1 MVTKQQS
8 PIFVTLQSI
17 QQKLVAPKG
26 QYNIFGK
33 YSYRSAEDILEALK
47 PILQEHD
54 AVLILQD
61 GIVQIGDRYYVEATA
76 TLYAVGETIG
86 TTAYA
91 REDDSKKGMDGS
103 QVTGAASSYAR
114 KYALNGLF
122 MIDDNKDPD
131 TDEYHNQNS
140 QAGRTSQKSAQKTN
154 SKQEQPANVPAKNNG
169 SKTITGA
176 QAKAIRTELK
186 NMAEATGSPAATI
199 GKWFIDKMG
208 VDKPES
214 IPADRLKEAHKII
227 ADAKKARGI
236 E

>member
-8 PIFVTLQSI
+8 SIFVTLQSI
-17 QQKLVAPKG
+17 QQSLVAPKG
-26 QYNIFGK
+26 QYNSFGK

-131 TDEYHNQNS
+131 TDEYHKQNS
-140 QAGRTSQKSAQKTN
+140 QADRTSQKPAQKTN
-154 SKQEQPANVPAKNNG
+154 SKQEQPTNAPAKSNG
-169 SKTITGA
+169 AKTLTGA

-214 IPADRLKEAHKII
+214 ILADRLKEAQKII

>member
-8 PIFVTLQSI
+8 SIFVTLQSI
-17 QQKLVAPKG
+17 QQSLVAPKG
-26 QYNIFGK
+26 QYNSFGK

-140 QAGRTSQKSAQKTN
+140 QAGRTSQKPAQKTN
-154 SKQEQPANVPAKNNG
+154 SKQEQSANASAKSN
-169 SKTITGA
+169 ITGE

-214 IPADRLKEAHKII
+214 IPADRLKEAQKII

>member
-8 PIFVTLQSI
+8 SIFVTLQSI
-17 QQKLVAPKG
+17 QQSLVAPKG
-26 QYNIFGK
+26 QYNSFGK

-140 QAGRTSQKSAQKTN
+140 QAGRTSQKPAQKPN
-154 SKQEQPANVPAKNNG
+154 SQQEQPANAQAKNNG
-169 SKTITGA
+169 AKTITGE

-214 IPADRLKEAHKII
+214 IPADRLKEAQKII

>member
-1 MVTKQQS
+1 M
-8 PIFVTLQSI
+8 
-17 QQKLVAPKG
+17 
-26 QYNIFGK
+26 
-33 YSYRSAEDILEALK
+33 
-47 PILQEHD
+47 
-54 AVLILQD
+54 LILQD

-131 TDEYHNQNS
+131 TDEYHNQNTQGS
-140 QAGRTSQKSAQKTN
+140 
-154 SKQEQPANVPAKNNG
+154 SKQQKPAGQKEQSTKTPSKSNG
-169 SKTITGA
+169 AKTITGA
-176 QAKAIRTELK
+176 QAKSLRTEIK
-186 NMAEATGSPAATI
+186 NIAEATGSPVVAI
-199 GKWFIDKMG
+199 GTWFVGKMG
-208 VDKPES
+208 VEKIEQ
-214 IPADRLKEAHKII
+214 IPAGRLKEAEQII
-227 ADAKKARGI
+227 ADAKKAKGI

>member
-8 PIFVTLQSI
+8 SIFVTLQSI
-17 QQKLVAPKG
+17 QQSLVAPKG
-26 QYNIFGK
+26 QYNSFGK

-103 QVTGAASSYAR
+103 QVTGSASSYAR

-131 TDEYHNQNS
+131 MDEYHNQNNQGS
-140 QAGRTSQKSAQKTN
+140 
-154 SKQEQPANVPAKNNG
+154 SKQQKPAGQKEQSTKTPSKSNG
-169 SKTITGA
+169 AKTITGA
-176 QAKAIRTELK
+176 QAKSLRTEIK
-186 NMAEATGSPAATI
+186 NIAEATGSPVVAI
-199 GKWFIDKMG
+199 GTWFVGKMG
-208 VDKPES
+208 VEKIEQ
-214 IPADRLKEAHKII
+214 IPAGRLKEAEQII
-227 ADAKKARGI
+227 ADAKKAKGI

>member
-1 MVTKQQS
+1 MVIKQQS
-8 PIFVTLQSI
+8 SIFVTLQSI
-17 QQKLVAPKG
+17 QQSLVAPKG
-26 QYNIFGK
+26 QYNSFGK

-122 MIDDNKDPD
+122 MIDDNKDTD
-131 TDEYHNQNS
+131 TDEYRNQNS
-140 QAGRTSQKSAQKTN
+140 QAGRTSQKPAQKTN
-154 SKQEQPANVPAKNNG
+154 SKQEQPVNAPDKSNG
-169 SKTITGA
+169 AKTITGA

-214 IPADRLKEAHKII
+214 IPADRLKEAQKII

>member
-8 PIFVTLQSI
+8 SIFVTLQSI
-17 QQKLVAPKG
+17 QQSLVAPKG
-26 QYNIFGK
+26 QYNSFGK

-76 TLYAVGETIG
+76 TLYAVGETI
-86 TTAYA
+86 
-91 REDDSKKGMDGS
+91 
-103 QVTGAASSYAR
+103 
-114 KYALNGLF
+114 
-122 MIDDNKDPD
+122 
-131 TDEYHNQNS
+131 QNS
-140 QAGRTSQKSAQKTN
+140 QAGRTSQKPAQKTN
-154 SKQEQPANVPAKNNG
+154 SKQEQSANAPAKSNG
-169 SKTITGA
+169 AKTITGA

-214 IPADRLKEAHKII
+214 IPADRLKEAQKII

>member
-1 MVTKQQS
+1 MVIKQQS
-8 PIFVTLQSI
+8 SIFVTLQSI
-17 QQKLVAPKG
+17 QQSLVAPKG
-26 QYNIFGK
+26 QYNSFGK

-140 QAGRTSQKSAQKTN
+140 QAGRTSQKPAQKTN
-154 SKQEQPANVPAKNNG
+154 SKQEQSANAPAKNNG
-169 SKTITGA
+169 VKTITGA

-214 IPADRLKEAHKII
+214 IPADRLKEAQKII

>member
-8 PIFVTLQSI
+8 SIFITLQSI
-17 QQKLVAPKG
+17 QQSLVAPKG
-26 QYNIFGK
+26 QYNSFGK

-140 QAGRTSQKSAQKTN
+140 QAGRTSQKPAQKTN
-154 SKQEQPANVPAKNNG
+154 SKQEQSANSPAKSNG
-169 SKTITGA
+169 AKTITGE

-214 IPADRLKEAHKII
+214 IPADRLKEADKII

>member
-8 PIFVTLQSI
+8 PIFITLQSI

-26 QYNIFGK
+26 QYNSFGK

-103 QVTGAASSYAR
+103 QITGAASSYAR

-131 TDEYHNQNS
+131 TDEYHNQNNQGS
-140 QAGRTSQKSAQKTN
+140 
-154 SKQEQPANVPAKNNG
+154 SKQQKPAGQKEQSTKTPSKSNG
-169 SKTITGA
+169 AKTITGA
-176 QAKAIRTELK
+176 QAKSLRTEIK
-186 NMAEATGSPAATI
+186 NIAEATGSPVVAI
-199 GKWFIDKMG
+199 GTWFVGKMG
-208 VDKPES
+208 VEKIEQ
-214 IPADRLKEAHKII
+214 IPADRLKEAEQII
-227 ADAKKARGI
+227 ADAKKAKGI

>member
-8 PIFVTLQSI
+8 SIFVTLQSI
-17 QQKLVAPKG
+17 QQSLVAPKG
-26 QYNIFGK
+26 QYNSFGK

-140 QAGRTSQKSAQKTN
+140 QAGRTSQKPAQKTN
-154 SKQEQPANVPAKNNG
+154 SKQEQPADAPAKNNG
-169 SKTITGA
+169 AKTITGA

-186 NMAEATGSPAATI
+186 NMAEATWSPAATI

-214 IPADRLKEAHKII
+214 IPADQLKEAQKII

>member
-8 PIFVTLQSI
+8 SIFVTLQSI
-17 QQKLVAPKG
+17 QQSLVAPKG
-26 QYNIFGK
+26 QYNSFGK

-122 MIDDNKDPD
+122 MIDDNKDSD
-131 TDEYHNQNS
+131 TDEYHNQNNQGS
-140 QAGRTSQKSAQKTN
+140 
-154 SKQEQPANVPAKNNG
+154 SKQQKPAGQKEQTAKAPSKSNG

-176 QAKAIRTELK
+176 QAKDIRTELK
-186 NMAEATGSPAATI
+186 NMAEATGSPAAAI
-199 GKWFIDKMG
+199 GNWFIGKMG
-208 VDKPES
+208 VDKPEN
-214 IPADRLKEAHKII
+214 IPASRLKEAQKII

>member
-17 QQKLVAPKG
+17 QQSLVAPKG
-26 QYNIFGK
+26 QYNNFGK

-47 PILQEHD
+47 PILKEHD

-131 TDEYHNQNS
+131 TDEYHNQNNQGS
-140 QAGRTSQKSAQKTN
+140 SKQQKPAQKPN
-154 SKQEQPANVPAKNNG
+154 SQQEQPANAPAKNNG

-214 IPADRLKEAHKII
+214 IPADRLKEAQKII

>member
-8 PIFVTLQSI
+8 SIFVTLQSI
-17 QQKLVAPKG
+17 QQSLVAPKG
-26 QYNIFGK
+26 QYNSFGK

-131 TDEYHNQNS
+131 TDEYHNQNNQGS
-140 QAGRTSQKSAQKTN
+140 
-154 SKQEQPANVPAKNNG
+154 SKQQKPAGQKEQSTKTPSKSNG
-169 SKTITGA
+169 AKTITGA
-176 QAKAIRTELK
+176 QAKSLRTEIK
-186 NMAEATGSPAATI
+186 NIAEATGSPVVAI
-199 GKWFIDKMG
+199 GTWFVGKMG
-208 VDKPES
+208 VEKIEQ
-214 IPADRLKEAHKII
+214 IPADRLKEAEQII
-227 ADAKKARGI
+227 ADAKKAKGI

>member
-17 QQKLVAPKG
+17 QQSLVAPKG
-26 QYNIFGK
+26 QYNSFGK

-103 QVTGAASSYAR
+103 QVTGSASSYAR

-131 TDEYHNQNS
+131 TDEYHNQNNQGS
-140 QAGRTSQKSAQKTN
+140 
-154 SKQEQPANVPAKNNG
+154 SKQQKPAGQKEQSTKTPSKSNG
-169 SKTITGA
+169 AKTITGA

-214 IPADRLKEAHKII
+214 IPAYRLKEAQKII

>member
-8 PIFVTLQSI
+8 SIFITLQSI
-17 QQKLVAPKG
+17 QQSLVAPKG
-26 QYNIFGK
+26 QYNSFGK

-140 QAGRTSQKSAQKTN
+140 QAGRTSQKPAQKTN
-154 SKQEQPANVPAKNNG
+154 SKQEQSANASAKSNG
-169 SKTITGA
+169 AKTITGE

-214 IPADRLKEAHKII
+214 IPADRLKEAQKII

>member
-17 QQKLVAPKG
+17 QQSLVAPKG
-26 QYNIFGK
+26 QYNSFGK

-131 TDEYHNQNS
+131 MDEYHNQNS
-140 QAGRTSQKSAQKTN
+140 QASRTSQKPAQKPN
-154 SKQEQPANVPAKNNG
+154 SQKEQPANAPAKNNG

-176 QAKAIRTELK
+176 QARAIRTELK

-214 IPADRLKEAHKII
+214 IPANRLKEAQKII
-227 ADAKKARGI
+227 TDAKKARGI

>member
-8 PIFVTLQSI
+8 PIFITLQSI

-26 QYNIFGK
+26 QYNSFGK

-122 MIDDNKDPD
+122 MIDDNKDLD
-131 TDEYHNQNS
+131 TDEYHNQNNQGS
-140 QAGRTSQKSAQKTN
+140 SKQQKPAQKPN
-154 SKQEQPANVPAKNNG
+154 SQQEQPANAPAKNNG

-176 QAKAIRTELK
+176 QAKALRTEVK
-186 NMAEATGSPAATI
+186 NIAEATGSPVVAVGT
-199 GKWFIDKMG
+199 WFVGKMG
-208 VDKPES
+208 VEKIEQ
-214 IPADRLKEAHKII
+214 IPADRLKEAQEII

>member
-26 QYNIFGK
+26 QYNSFGK

-131 TDEYHNQNS
+131 TDEYHNQNNQES
-140 QAGRTSQKSAQKTN
+140 
-154 SKQEQPANVPAKNNG
+154 SKQKPAGQKEPPAEKPVKSNTL
-169 SKTITGA
+169 KTITGA

-186 NMAEATGSPAATI
+186 NMAEATGSPAAAI
-199 GKWFIDKMG
+199 GNWFIGKMG
-208 VDKPES
+208 VDKPEN
-214 IPADRLKEAHKII
+214 IPASRLKEAQKII

>member
-17 QQKLVAPKG
+17 QQSLVAPKG
-26 QYNIFGK
+26 QYNSFGK

-140 QAGRTSQKSAQKTN
+140 QAGRTSQKPAQKTN
-154 SKQEQPANVPAKNNG
+154 SQQKQPANAPAKSNG
-169 SKTITGA
+169 AKTIT
-176 QAKAIRTELK
+176 EH
-186 NMAEATGSPAATI
+186 
-199 GKWFIDKMG
+199 
-208 VDKPES
+208 
-214 IPADRLKEAHKII
+214 RLKPFGQNSKIWLRLQGVLLQQLENGSSI
-227 ADAKKARGI
+227 KWVLTNLKAFQLI
-236 E
+236 D

>member
-8 PIFVTLQSI
+8 SIFITLQSI
-17 QQKLVAPKG
+17 QQSLVAPKG
-26 QYNIFGK
+26 QYNSFGK

-140 QAGRTSQKSAQKTN
+140 QAGRTSQKPALKTN
-154 SKQEQPANVPAKNNG
+154 SKQEQSANAPAKSNG
-169 SKTITGA
+169 AKTITGA

-186 NMAEATGSPAATI
+186 NMAEATGSPVATI

-214 IPADRLKEAHKII
+214 IPADRLKEAQKII

>member
-1 MVTKQQS
+1 METKQQS

-17 QQKLVAPKG
+17 QQSLVAPKG
-26 QYNIFGK
+26 QYNSFGK

-131 TDEYHNQNS
+131 TDEYHNQNN
-140 QAGRTSQKSAQKTN
+140 QAGRTSKKLAQKPN
-154 SKQEQPANVPAKNNG
+154 SQQEQLANAPAKSNG
-169 SKTITGA
+169 AKTITGA

-214 IPADRLKEAHKII
+214 IPADRLKEAQKII
-227 ADAKKARGI
+227 TDAKKARGI

>member
-8 PIFVTLQSI
+8 SIFVTLQSI
-17 QQKLVAPKG
+17 QQSLVAPKG
-26 QYNIFGK
+26 QYNSFGK

-103 QVTGAASSYAR
+103 QVTGSASSYAR

-131 TDEYHNQNS
+131 TDEYRNQNNQGS
-140 QAGRTSQKSAQKTN
+140 
-154 SKQEQPANVPAKNNG
+154 SKQQKPAGQKEQSTKTPSKSNG
-169 SKTITGA
+169 GKTITGA
-176 QAKAIRTELK
+176 QAKSLRTEIK
-186 NMAEATGSPAATI
+186 NIAEATGSPVVAI
-199 GKWFIDKMG
+199 GTWFVGKMG
-208 VDKPES
+208 VEKIEQ
-214 IPADRLKEAHKII
+214 IPADRLKEAEQII
-227 ADAKKARGI
+227 ADAKKAKGI